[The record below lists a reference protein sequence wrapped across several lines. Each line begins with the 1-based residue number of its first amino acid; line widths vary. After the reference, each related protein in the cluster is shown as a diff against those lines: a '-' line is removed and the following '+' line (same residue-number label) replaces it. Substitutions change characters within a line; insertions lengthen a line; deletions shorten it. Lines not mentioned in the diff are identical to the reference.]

1 MITALVLLHLFGGG
15 EAEIFSS
22 SDIRMVGRNIED
34 IDRTAVVTQAM
45 ERMNERFT
53 SILELR
59 GKYFEQLSEIDHNV
73 NSREG
78 AYDKVFDELWQARGE
93 ARQKY
98 IEDIFIMR
106 ENMTRDEWQA
116 AFGDTEL

>member
-1 MITALVLLHLFGGG
+1 MITALILLHLFGGG
-15 EAEIFSS
+15 EAEIFSR

-34 IDRTAVVTQAM
+34 VERTAVVTQAM

-53 SILELR
+53 SILEIR
-59 GKYFEQLSEIDHNV
+59 GKSFEQLSEIDHNV
-73 NSREG
+73 KAREG
-78 AYDKVFDELWQARGE
+78 TYDKVFDELWQARAE

-106 ENMTRDEWQA
+106 ENMTRDEWNA
-116 AFGDTEL
+116 SFGETD

>member
-15 EAEIFSS
+15 EAEIFSR
-22 SDIRMVGRNIED
+22 SDIRMVGQNIED
-34 IDRTAVVTQAM
+34 VERTAVVTQTM

-53 SILELR
+53 SILEIR
-59 GKYFEQLSEIDHNV
+59 GKSFEQLSEIDHNV

-78 AYDKVFDELWQARGE
+78 TYNKVFDELWQAR
-93 ARQKY
+93 ATVRQKY
-98 IEDIFIMR
+98 IDDIFIMR

-116 AFGDTEL
+116 AFGDTE